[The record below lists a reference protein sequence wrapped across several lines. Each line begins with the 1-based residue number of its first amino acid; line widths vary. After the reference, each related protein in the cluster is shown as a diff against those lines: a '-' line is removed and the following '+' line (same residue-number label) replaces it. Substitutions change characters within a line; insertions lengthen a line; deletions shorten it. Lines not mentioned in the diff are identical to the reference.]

1 MIRLVLII
9 AILLVVVI
17 IFVRQKLYRS
27 RIEGQ
32 GELECGQTAEQFA
45 DRFAVAMGAKTELP
59 ALPPVLVQGKSAAEL
74 AEAAWL
80 TSLEILRHQHEAVI
94 KRREK
99 ALLRAKVVPAFV
111 AIVIGMA
118 FVGLKI
124 RPALGILIWILLTLM
139 IQIPVWTTQVVD
151 REAAKIA
158 IDLIK
163 KRRLFSRIRDEEKVV
178 SCLKGLAWKRLL
190 PFG

>member
-1 MIRLVLII
+1 MIRYSIILTAIVLVL
-9 AILLVVVI
+9 I

-27 RIEGQ
+27 RVEGQ
-32 GELECGQTAEQFA
+32 GELECGMEA
-45 DRFAVAMGAKTELP
+45 DEFGRKFIEKLSPGTEAPELP
-59 ALPPVLVQGKSAAEL
+59 ELIRNGRSAADL

-80 TSLEILRHQHEAVI
+80 SSLAVLAVKHGAVV

-99 ALLRAKVVPAFV
+99 ALFRAKVLPGFA
-111 AIVIGMA
+111 AIVVAMA
-118 FVGLKI
+118 MVALKI
-124 RPALGILIWILLTLM
+124 RPGLGILIWMLLAIL

-158 IDLIK
+158 IEVIR
-163 KRRLFSRIRDEEKVV
+163 KRRIFSRIRDEEKVV
-178 SCLKGLAWKRLL
+178 SCLKGIAWKRLL